1 MQQVLVS
8 WPGVG
13 NLVGEILGGR
23 LAGAAANAGQ
33 DDPGY
38 TVEALKGA

>member
-33 DDPGY
+33 GY
-38 TVEALKGA
+38 TMEALKGG